1 MGGQPWPTT
10 RLSSISTLSGI
21 DGLEVRR
28 RLRRKCLRAPIP
40 LLIALEAVLD
50 RGTERGAR
58 TAGYL
63 VNPFTLVKLA
73 NPPRALIQTAGGRT
87 RST

>member
-1 MGGQPWPTT
+1 
-10 RLSSISTLSGI
+10 LSSISTLSGI
-21 DGLEVRR
+21 DGLEVRW
-28 RLRRKCLRAPIP
+28 RLRQKYFCAPIP

-50 RGTERGAR
+50 RGTQWGAR

-63 VNPFTLVKLA
+63 VHPFTLVKLA
-73 NPPRALIQTAGGRT
+73 NRPRALIQTSGDRS